1 VTETKTLHEPRER
14 LNPDTLDQHRAYE
27 SLREELEAIDWYSQ
41 RIDAT
46 SDDELKRVLAHN
58 CDEEK
63 EHAAMVLE
71 WLRRRDPAFDR
82 KLRAYL
88 FTTGRI
94 ERERQAR
101 TGPGAEPDQSL
112 GLGDLKKSYGVVP

>member
-1 VTETKTLHEPRER
+1 MTETKTLHEPRER

-46 SDDELKRVLAHN
+46 SDDELKRVLAH
-58 CDEEK
+58 
-63 EHAAMVLE
+63 E
-71 WLRRRDPAFDR
+71 WLRRRAPAFDG

-101 TGPGAEPDQSL
+101 TGPGAEPDESL